1 MANAHTTGGAF
12 FSRAGSA
19 ALGNGGVF
27 WVTHSTSD
35 PIEDVEDPI
44 EDVDYPIEDNDDAIE
59 DVDYPIED
67 IDDTIK
73 DNDDPIE
80 DVDYPIEDIDDPIED
95 APCRNGW
102 SSVDTSDAHS
112 GVVYVSFHS

>member
-67 IDDTIK
+67 IDD
-73 DNDDPIE
+73 
-80 DVDYPIEDIDDPIED
+80 PIED